1 MDLIIYVKFVTL
13 LVNRV
18 TGQPVHSVV
27 IILVIHARLVQIT
40 IVYCVHQTSL
50 IIELA
55 FRLTDNVPA
64 KMGKFHL

>member
-1 MDLIIYVKFVTL
+1 MTL

-18 TGQPVHSVV
+18 TGQPVHSAA

-40 IVYCVHQTSL
+40 IVYCVPQTSL
-50 IIELA
+50 KIELA
-55 FRLTDNVPA
+55 FRLMDNVPA